1 MAVNSLARG
10 QASENRS
17 VRRAETLAH
26 WLDDRWLDPLLGLV
40 LPGVGD
46 VVGSLLGLY
55 IVAVAIA
62 QRLPAVTLARML
74 LNLALDALFGAV
86 PLIGDLFDF
95 AWKANRRNVTL
106 LRARTTTPAATA
118 ADWLLVGGAVALVLV
133 ALATP
138 IVALWA
144 AVHWAFARG

>member
-1 MAVNSLARG
+1 MAVNGLAPS
-10 QASENRS
+10 QARENRS

-46 VVGSLLGLY
+46 VLGSLLGLY
-55 IVAVAIA
+55 IVAVAVG
-62 QRLPAVTLARML
+62 QRLPAVTVARML
-74 LNLALDALFGAV
+74 LNLALDALFGAIPV
-86 PLIGDLFDF
+86 AGDLFDF
-95 AWKANRRNVTL
+95 AWKANRRNVVL
-106 LRARTTTPAATA
+106 LRARTTVRAATA

-144 AVHWAFARG
+144 VVHWALARG